1 MDLENVRVRE
11 AAHFLPVVKRLPVA
25 LVEGRGSIVRDV
37 AGREYVD
44 LTAGWGVTCI
54 GHCHPA
60 LVEAISSQAGR
71 LMQTTNLFYTLPQ
84 LDLIEKLAALAPAEI
99 TRSLLVNSG
108 TEAVEGA
115 LKLAHRATGRAKFV
129 STEGSFHG
137 RTLGAL
143 RVIGQAKHRE
153 PYAALL
159 PAPAIVPYGDRAAA
173 EAAIDEE
180 TAAFIVEP
188 VQGEGGVRVPP
199 EGYLPEVRRICRE
212 RGALLILDEI
222 QTGIGRTGKMLALEH
237 ESVVPDV
244 LTLGKGLG
252 GGFPIGAFLTTEAV
266 AKTVSLGDHGGT
278 YIGNPVASAAAN
290 AVLEVVAEEKLPER
304 AAELGGR
311 VQARLRDFA
320 GGHPDRVSEVRGR
333 GLLIGLVLRD
343 PEKAAALPVR
353 AIERGV
359 LVNVTAGNVV
369 RLFPPLNIPE
379 DELWPALDALLE
391 LVAS

>member
-1 MDLENVRVRE
+1 M
-11 AAHFLPVVKRLPVA
+11 KRLPVA

-99 TRSLLVNSG
+99 TPSLLVNSG

-115 LKLAHRATGRAKFV
+115 LKLAHRATRRAKFV
-129 STEGSFHG
+129 STEGSFHR

-159 PAPAIVPYGDRAAA
+159 PAPSIVPYGDRAAA
-173 EAAIDEE
+173 EAAIDGE

-199 EGYLPEVRRICRE
+199 KGYLPEVRRICRE
-212 RGALLILDEI
+212 RG
-222 QTGIGRTGKMLALEH
+222 R
-237 ESVVPDV
+237 S
-244 LTLGKGLG
+244 
-252 GGFPIGAFLTTEAV
+252 
-266 AKTVSLGDHGGT
+266 
-278 YIGNPVASAAAN
+278 
-290 AVLEVVAEEKLPER
+290 
-304 AAELGGR
+304 
-311 VQARLRDFA
+311 
-320 GGHPDRVSEVRGR
+320 
-333 GLLIGLVLRD
+333 
-343 PEKAAALPVR
+343 
-353 AIERGV
+353 
-359 LVNVTAGNVV
+359 
-369 RLFPPLNIPE
+369 
-379 DELWPALDALLE
+379 
-391 LVAS
+391 